1 MSTLLWRAERLS
13 AAGAKRHVREDT
25 ISGML
30 LGMDFDERRIRLT
43 RPDRKSVSAY
53 YDEESKRLLIEH
65 RTLDDAERLC
75 TQLNARLGLD
85 RDAWWAIAARSMGSE
100 GDGRRH

>member
-1 MSTLLWRAERLS
+1 M
-13 AAGAKRHVREDT
+13 REDT
-25 ISGML
+25 VSGML
-30 LGMDFDERRIRLT
+30 GGMDFDERRIRLT
-43 RPDRKSVSAY
+43 RPNGKSVSAY
-53 YDEESKRLLIEH
+53 YDEESKRPLIEH

-85 RDAWWAIAARSMGSE
+85 HDAWWAIAARSMRGA